1 MRVEVVPLLHLG
13 QLVGWHTRELHVR
26 HIRKTA
32 AIQEQVAEVCPQLLF
47 LLFDQLVQVGLLFRV
62 HFKFKFKIWL

>member
-1 MRVEVVPLLHLG
+1 MSLLHLG
-13 QLVGWHTRELHVR
+13 KLVGWNARKLHVGE
-26 HIRKTA
+26 IRETA
-32 AIQEQVAEVCPQLLF
+32 AIQEQVTEVSPQLLF

>member
-1 MRVEVVPLLHLG
+1 VSLLHLG
-13 QLVGWHTRELHVR
+13 KLVGWQTRELHVGE
-26 HIRKTA
+26 IRETA
-32 AIQEQVAEVCPQLLF
+32 AIQQQVTQVSPQLLF